1 MKLVDCVKLKERKD
15 LRKKFS
21 EKRKE
26 ERERR
31 GEGRQTEESLNNKE
45 DKDIRV
51 AYRNI
56 IGGSKDFPN

>member
-1 MKLVDCVKLKERKD
+1 MKIVDCIKLKERKD

-31 GEGRQTEESLNNKE
+31 GEGRRTEESLNNKE

-51 AYRNI
+51 AYRNT
-56 IGGSKDFPN
+56 IGGSKDFPD